1 MNAEMR
7 MFEEWKASNDLLKF
21 YEDLKQKRF
30 AHFLTIQ
37 TAFLAFFTLLAKEAM
52 DKGLTMSMAALVLSP
67 IAPLL
72 IALYFMRIDTR
83 SRAQVDTI
91 NTRLL
96 LIEKEWQAV
105 APEAHFSTHDQLF
118 SVLSRHDRQAVDR
131 YVEARNLPGDG
142 FRTLT
147 GSHSAHAA
155 EHVVLQMF
163 LALWMLIAGFFA
175 LHQMLLSFA

>member
-1 MNAEMR
+1 MNAAMR

-52 DKGLTMSMAALVLSP
+52 DKGSAIWISALVLAP

-72 IALYFMRIDTR
+72 FALYFMRIDTR
-83 SRAQVDTI
+83 CRAQVDTI

-96 LIEKEWQAV
+96 LIEKEWQAI
-105 APEAHFSTHDQLF
+105 APEAHFSTHSQLF
-118 SVLSRHDRQAVDR
+118 AVLARHDRQTVDR
-131 YVEARNLPGDG
+131 YVEARDLPGDG

-147 GSHSAHAA
+147 GSRSAHAA

-163 LALWMLIAGFFA
+163 LSLWILIAGFFA
-175 LHQMLLSFA
+175 VHRLVPFG

>member
-1 MNAEMR
+1 MNPGTR
-7 MFEEWKASNDLLKF
+7 MFEEWKANNDLLKF

-52 DKGLTMSMAALVLSP
+52 DKGPTMSISALVLAS

-96 LIEKEWQAV
+96 LIEREWQGI
-105 APEAHFSTHDQLF
+105 APEAHFSTHGQLF
-118 SVLSRHDRQAVDR
+118 SVLSRHDRQTVDR

-147 GSHSAHAA
+147 GSRSAHAA

-163 LALWMLIAGFFA
+163 LWLWMLIAGFFA
-175 LHQMLLSFA
+175 VHQLALFVG